1 LHEFASV
8 KLLHDKALV
17 GAIATAL
24 AMPMPSAVIAQG
36 AASAPQGSAPAA
48 TAAEAPLRQ
57 EELEQL
63 LAPIALYPDALLA
76 QVLMASTYPLEIV
89 QAARWLEANPK
100 VTGKALEDAMQ
111 KQRWDPSVKSLTAM
125 PQVLQM
131 MDTKIDWTQKLG
143 DAFLA
148 QQAQVMETVQALR
161 AKASAAGNLKST
173 PEQQVSTVQEAGK
186 TVIVIEP
193 ANPQVVYVPTY
204 DPTVVYGAWPYPAYP
219 PYYYYPPAYYPGAGM
234 FWFGAGMLVGAAIW
248 GGCNWGGGGVYI
260 NHHNYNN
267 FNRSNIGGDSNW
279 RHNVDHRKGVA
290 YRDRATAQQYNR
302 DFSRDA
308 ASREQ
313 FRGRGEGGPRASQR
327 GDAGRDLSGSAG
339 ARDRAGST
347 RDGASA
353 GTMDRG
359 GGSRDFSGGRSS
371 GFDGVGNGA
380 GTRDVSSRGNAS
392 RQSMGG
398 GGGGGFSRGGG
409 GGGGRGGGG
418 RR

>member
-1 LHEFASV
+1 MPGGSQPVAPLRMSM
-8 KLLHDKALV
+8 KSLPDKALV
-17 GAIATAL
+17 WAVAAAV
-24 AMPMPSAVIAQG
+24 AMPMSGGMMAQTATTTTQGSPTQGTAPAPG
-36 AASAPQGSAPAA
+36 AAES
-48 TAAEAPLRQ
+48 PLRQ

-63 LAPIALYPDALLA
+63 LAPIALYPDSLLA

-89 QAARWLEANPK
+89 QAARWLKANPK

-125 PQVLQM
+125 PQVLEM

-148 QQAQVMETVQALR
+148 QQAQVMQTVQALR

-173 PEQQVSTVQEAGK
+173 PEQQVSTVQESGQS
-186 TVIVIEP
+186 VIVIEP

-204 DPTVVYGAWPYPAYP
+204 DPAVIYGPWPYPAYP

-267 FNRSNIGGDSNW
+267 FNRTNVGGDSNW

-290 YRDRATAQQYNR
+290 YRDQATARQYNR

-308 ASREQ
+308 QSREQ
-313 FRGRGEGGPRASQR
+313 FRGR
-327 GDAGRDLSGSAG
+327 DGSAG
-339 ARDRAGST
+339 GRDRAGSG
-347 RDGASA
+347 RDGPSA

-359 GGSRDFSGGRSS
+359 GASRDFSGGRSS
-371 GFDGVGNGA
+371 GFEGVGNGA
-380 GTRDVSSRGNAS
+380 STRDISSRGNAS
-392 RQSMGG
+392 RQSMGSSG
-398 GGGGGFSRGGG
+398 SFSRGG

>member
-1 LHEFASV
+1 MKS
-8 KLLHDKALV
+8 LLDKALIWAV
-17 GAIATAL
+17 ATAM
-24 AMPMPSAVIAQG
+24 AMPVPGVAMAQSATPTQG
-36 AASAPQGSAPAA
+36 ASTQGTAPAQS
-48 TAAEAPLRQ
+48 TAEAPLRQ

-89 QAARWLEANPK
+89 QAARWLKANPK

-125 PQVLQM
+125 PQVLEM

-148 QQAQVMETVQALR
+148 QQAQVMKTVQALR

-173 PEQQVSTVQEAGK
+173 PEQQVSTVQEGGQS
-186 TVIVIEP
+186 VIVIEP

-204 DPTVVYGAWPYPAYP
+204 DPAVIYGPWPYPAYP
-219 PYYYYPPAYYPGAGM
+219 PYYYYPPAYYPGAGL

-267 FNRSNIGGDSNW
+267 FNRSNVGGDSNW

-290 YRDRATAQQYNR
+290 YRDQATARQYNR

-308 ASREQ
+308 SAREQ
-313 FRGRGEGGPRASQR
+313 FRGR
-327 GDAGRDLSGSAG
+327 DGSAG
-339 ARDRAGST
+339 GRDRTGSG

-359 GGSRDFSGGRSS
+359 AASRDFSGNRSS
-371 GFDGVGNGA
+371 GFEGVGNGA
-380 GTRDVSSRGNAS
+380 GTRDTSSRGNAS
-392 RQSMGG
+392 RQSMGAG
-398 GGGGGFSRGGG
+398 ASGGFSRGG

>member
-1 LHEFASV
+1 MKS
-8 KLLHDKALV
+8 LLDKALIWAV
-17 GAIATAL
+17 ATAM
-24 AMPMPSAVIAQG
+24 AMPVPGVAMAQSATPTQG
-36 AASAPQGSAPAA
+36 ASTQGTAPAQS
-48 TAAEAPLRQ
+48 TAEAPLRQ

-89 QAARWLEANPK
+89 QAARWLKANPK

-125 PQVLQM
+125 PQVLEM

-148 QQAQVMETVQALR
+148 QQAQVMKTVQTLR

-173 PEQQVSTVQEAGK
+173 PEQQVSTVQEGGQS
-186 TVIVIEP
+186 VIVIEP

-204 DPTVVYGAWPYPAYP
+204 DPAVIYGPWPYPAYP
-219 PYYYYPPAYYPGAGM
+219 PYYYYPPAYYPGAGL

-267 FNRSNIGGDSNW
+267 FNRSNVGGDSNW

-290 YRDRATAQQYNR
+290 YRDQATARQYNR

-308 ASREQ
+308 SAREQ
-313 FRGRGEGGPRASQR
+313 FRGR
-327 GDAGRDLSGSAG
+327 DGSAG
-339 ARDRAGST
+339 GRDRTGSG

-359 GGSRDFSGGRSS
+359 AASRDFSGNRSS
-371 GFDGVGNGA
+371 GFEGVGNGA
-380 GTRDVSSRGNAS
+380 GTRDISSRGNAS
-392 RQSMGG
+392 RQSMGAG
-398 GGGGGFSRGGG
+398 ASGGFSRGG

>member
-1 LHEFASV
+1 MKS
-8 KLLHDKALV
+8 LLDKALIWAV
-17 GAIATAL
+17 ATAM
-24 AMPMPSAVIAQG
+24 AMPVPGVAMAQSATPTQGASTQG
-36 AASAPQGSAPAA
+36 AAPAHS
-48 TAAEAPLRQ
+48 TAEAPLRQ

-89 QAARWLEANPK
+89 QAARWLKANPK

-125 PQVLQM
+125 PQVLEM
-131 MDTKIDWTQKLG
+131 MDTKIDWTQKVG

-148 QQAQVMETVQALR
+148 QQAQVMKTVQALR

-173 PEQQVSTVQEAGK
+173 PEQQVSTVQEGGQS
-186 TVIVIEP
+186 VIVIEP

-204 DPTVVYGAWPYPAYP
+204 DPAVIYGPWPYPAYP
-219 PYYYYPPAYYPGAGM
+219 PYYYYPPAYYPGAGL

-267 FNRSNIGGDSNW
+267 FNRSNVGGDSNW

-290 YRDRATAQQYNR
+290 YRDQATARQYNR

-308 ASREQ
+308 SAREQ
-313 FRGRGEGGPRASQR
+313 FRGR
-327 GDAGRDLSGSAG
+327 DGSAG
-339 ARDRAGST
+339 GRDRTGSG

-359 GGSRDFSGGRSS
+359 AASRDFSGNRSS
-371 GFDGVGNGA
+371 GFEGVGNGA
-380 GTRDVSSRGNAS
+380 GTRDISSRGNAS
-392 RQSMGG
+392 RQSMGAG
-398 GGGGGFSRGGG
+398 ASGGFSRGG

>member
-1 LHEFASV
+1 MKSLAG
-8 KLLHDKALV
+8 KAMVWAVAMAVAMSMPGLV
-17 GAIATAL
+17 MAQSATTGT
-24 AMPMPSAVIAQG
+24 QG
-36 AASAPQGSAPAA
+36 ASTQGTAPAQS
-48 TAAEAPLRQ
+48 TAEVPLRQ

-63 LAPIALYPDALLA
+63 LAPIALYPDSLLA

-89 QAARWLEANPK
+89 QAARWLKANPK

-125 PQVLQM
+125 PQVLEM
-131 MDTKIDWTQKLG
+131 MDTKIDWTQKVG

-148 QQAQVMETVQALR
+148 QQAQVMKTVQALR
-161 AKASAAGNLKST
+161 TKASAAGNLKST
-173 PEQQVSTVQEAGK
+173 PEQQVSTVQEGGQS
-186 TVIVIEP
+186 VIVIEP

-204 DPTVVYGAWPYPAYP
+204 DPTVIYGPWPYPAYP

-267 FNRSNIGGDSNW
+267 FNRTNVGGDSNW

-290 YRDRATAQQYNR
+290 YRDQATARQYNR

-313 FRGRGEGGPRASQR
+313 FRGRGEGGRQASQR

-347 RDGASA
+347 RDGPSA
-353 GTMDRG
+353 GTADRG

-409 GGGGRGGGG
+409 GGGRGGGG

>member
-1 LHEFASV
+1 MKS
-8 KLLHDKALV
+8 LLDKALIWAV
-17 GAIATAL
+17 ATAM
-24 AMPMPSAVIAQG
+24 AMPVPGVAMAQSATPTQG
-36 AASAPQGSAPAA
+36 ASTQGTAPAQS
-48 TAAEAPLRQ
+48 TAEAPLRQ

-89 QAARWLEANPK
+89 QAARWLKANPK

-125 PQVLQM
+125 PQVLEM

-148 QQAQVMETVQALR
+148 EQAQVMKTVQALR

-173 PEQQVSTVQEAGK
+173 PEQQVSTVQEGGQS
-186 TVIVIEP
+186 VIVIEP

-204 DPTVVYGAWPYPAYP
+204 DPAVIYGPWPYPAYP
-219 PYYYYPPAYYPGAGM
+219 PYYYYPPAYYPGAGL

-267 FNRSNIGGDSNW
+267 FNRSNVGGDSNW

-290 YRDRATAQQYNR
+290 YRDQATARQYNR

-308 ASREQ
+308 SAREQ
-313 FRGRGEGGPRASQR
+313 FRGR
-327 GDAGRDLSGSAG
+327 DGSAG
-339 ARDRAGST
+339 GRDRTGSG

-359 GGSRDFSGGRSS
+359 AASRDFSGNRSS
-371 GFDGVGNGA
+371 GFEGVGNGA
-380 GTRDVSSRGNAS
+380 GTRDTSSRGNAS
-392 RQSMGG
+392 RQSMGAG
-398 GGGGGFSRGGG
+398 ASGGFSRGG

>member
-1 LHEFASV
+1 L
-8 KLLHDKALV
+8 KLLLDKVLV
-17 GAIATAL
+17 WAVGTAV
-24 AMPMPSAVIAQG
+24 AMPMPAVTGAQG
-36 AASAPQGSAPAA
+36 ATTTAQGTSTQGTAPAQSVA
-48 TAAEAPLRQ
+48 QTPLRQ

-89 QAARWLEANPK
+89 QAARWAKANPK
-100 VTGKALEDAMQ
+100 VAGKALEDALQ

-131 MDTKIDWTQKLG
+131 MDTKIEWTQKLG

-193 ANPQVVYVPTY
+193 ANLQVVYVPTY

-260 NHHNYNN
+260 KHHNYNN

-308 ASREQ
+308 SSREQ
-313 FRGRGEGGPRASQR
+313 FRGRAEGARQATQR
-327 GDAGRDLSGSAG
+327 GDAGRDLGGSAG
-339 ARDRAGST
+339 ARDRVGSGGG
-347 RDGASA
+347 GASA
-353 GTMDRG
+353 GTMDLG
-359 GGSRDFSGGRSS
+359 AGSRDFSGDRSS

-380 GTRDVSSRGNAS
+380 GTRDISSRGNAS
-392 RQSMGG
+392 RQSMGAS
-398 GGGGGFSRGGG
+398 GGFSR

>member
-1 LHEFASV
+1 V
-8 KLLHDKALV
+8 KSLHDKALV

-24 AMPMPSAVIAQG
+24 AMPMPSAVMAQS
-36 AASAPQGSAPAA
+36 AASAPQGSAAA
-48 TAAEAPLRQ
+48 PTAAEAPLRQ

-111 KQRWDPSVKSLTAM
+111 KQRWDASVKSLTAM
-125 PQVLQM
+125 PQVLEM
-131 MDTKIDWTQKLG
+131 MDAKIDWTQKLG

-148 QQAQVMETVQALR
+148 QQSQVMETVQALR

-173 PEQQVSTVQEAGK
+173 PEQQVSTVQEGGK
-186 TVIVIEP
+186 TVVVIEP

-290 YRDRATAQQYNR
+290 YRDQATARQYNR

-308 ASREQ
+308 SAREQ
-313 FRGRGEGGPRASQR
+313 FRGR
-327 GDAGRDLSGSAG
+327 DGSAG
-339 ARDRAGST
+339 GRDRTGSG

-359 GGSRDFSGGRSS
+359 VGSRDFSGGRSS
-371 GFDGVGNGA
+371 GFEGVGNGA
-380 GTRDVSSRGNAS
+380 GTRDISSRGNAS
-392 RQSMGG
+392 RQSMGAG
-398 GGGGGFSRGGG
+398 SGGFSRG

>member
-1 LHEFASV
+1 V
-8 KLLHDKALV
+8 KSLHDKALV

-24 AMPMPSAVIAQG
+24 AMPMPSAVMAQS
-36 AASAPQGSAPAA
+36 AASAPQGSAAA
-48 TAAEAPLRQ
+48 PTAAEAPLRQ

-111 KQRWDPSVKSLTAM
+111 KQRWDASVKSLTAM

-204 DPTVVYGAWPYPAYP
+204 DPTVVYGTWPYPAYP
-219 PYYYYPPAYYPGAGM
+219 PYYYYPPYYPGGGM
-234 FWFGAGMLVGAAIW
+234 FWFGTGMLIGAAIW

-267 FNRSNIGGDSNW
+267 FNRTNVGGDSNW

-290 YRDRATAQQYNR
+290 YRDQATARQYNR

-308 ASREQ
+308 QSREQ
-313 FRGRGEGGPRASQR
+313 FRGRSEGSRQASQR
-327 GDAGRDLSGSAG
+327 GDAGRDLGGSSGG
-339 ARDRAGST
+339 RDRAGST
-347 RDGASA
+347 RDGPSA

-371 GFDGVGNGA
+371 GFEGVGNGA

-392 RQSMGG
+392 RQSMGTRSS
-398 GGGGGFSRGGG
+398 GGFSRGG

>member
-1 LHEFASV
+1 MKSFP
-8 KLLHDKALV
+8 DRALV
-17 GAIATAL
+17 WVVATAV
-24 AMPMPSAVIAQG
+24 AMPMPGVVMAQSATTTQAAATQGTAPAQG
-36 AASAPQGSAPAA
+36 
-48 TAAEAPLRQ
+48 AAEAPLRQ

-63 LAPIALYPDALLA
+63 LAPIALYPDSLLA

-89 QAARWLEANPK
+89 QAARWLKANPK

-125 PQVLQM
+125 PQVLEM
-131 MDTKIDWTQKLG
+131 MDTKIDWAQKLG

-148 QQAQVMETVQALR
+148 QQAQVMQTVQALR

-173 PEQQVSTVQEAGK
+173 PEQQVSTVQEGGQS
-186 TVIVIEP
+186 VIVIEP

-204 DPTVVYGAWPYPAYP
+204 DPTVIYGPWPYPAYP
-219 PYYYYPPAYYPGAGM
+219 PYYYYPPAYYPGTGL

-290 YRDRATAQQYNR
+290 YRDQATARQYTR

-308 ASREQ
+308 SAREQ
-313 FRGRGEGGPRASQR
+313 FRGR
-327 GDAGRDLSGSAG
+327 DGSAG
-339 ARDRAGST
+339 GRDRAGSG
-347 RDGASA
+347 RDGPSA

-359 GGSRDFSGGRSS
+359 AASRDFSGNRSS
-371 GFDGVGNGA
+371 GFEGVGNGA
-380 GTRDVSSRGNAS
+380 GTRDISSRGNAS
-392 RQSMGG
+392 RQSMGAG
-398 GGGGGFSRGGG
+398 ASGGFSRGG

>member
-1 LHEFASV
+1 MKS
-8 KLLHDKALV
+8 LHDKAIV
-17 GAIATAL
+17 WAVATAL
-24 AMPMPSAVIAQG
+24 TMPMPVGVMAQSA
-36 AASAPQGSAPAA
+36 GSATQGTSTQGTAPAQ
-48 TAAEAPLRQ
+48 TVAEAPLRQ

-63 LAPIALYPDALLA
+63 LAPIALYPDSLLA

-89 QAARWLEANPK
+89 QAARWLKANPK
-100 VTGKALEDAMQ
+100 VTGKALEEAMQ

-125 PQVLQM
+125 PQVLEM
-131 MDTKIDWTQKLG
+131 MDARIDWTQKVG

-148 QQAQVMETVQALR
+148 QQAQVMQTVQALR

-173 PEQQVSTVQEAGK
+173 PEQQVSTVQEGGQS
-186 TVIVIEP
+186 VIVIEP

-204 DPTVVYGAWPYPAYP
+204 DPAVVYGAWPYPAYP

-290 YRDRATAQQYNR
+290 YRDQATARQYNR

-308 ASREQ
+308 QAREQ
-313 FRGRGEGGPRASQR
+313 FRGRGEGGRQATPR
-327 GDAGRDLSGSAG
+327 GDAARDPGGSAG
-339 ARDRAGST
+339 GRDGAGSS

-353 GTMDRG
+353 RTMDRG
-359 GGSRDFSGGRSS
+359 GASRDFSGGRSG

-380 GTRDVSSRGNAS
+380 GTRDISSRGNAS

-398 GGGGGFSRGGG
+398 GSSGGFSRGGG
-409 GGGGRGGGG
+409 GGGGRGGGW

>member
-1 LHEFASV
+1 MKS
-8 KLLHDKALV
+8 LLDKALIWAV
-17 GAIATAL
+17 ATAM
-24 AMPMPSAVIAQG
+24 AMPVPGVAMAQSATPTQGASTQG
-36 AASAPQGSAPAA
+36 AAPAHS
-48 TAAEAPLRQ
+48 TAEAPLRQ

-89 QAARWLEANPK
+89 QAARWLKANPK

-125 PQVLQM
+125 PQVLEM

-148 QQAQVMETVQALR
+148 QQAQVMKTVQALR

-173 PEQQVSTVQEAGK
+173 PEQQVSTVQEGGQS
-186 TVIVIEP
+186 VIVIEP

-204 DPTVVYGAWPYPAYP
+204 DPAVIYGPWPYPAYP
-219 PYYYYPPAYYPGAGM
+219 PYYYYPPAYYPGAGL

-267 FNRSNIGGDSNW
+267 FNRSNVGGDSNW

-290 YRDRATAQQYNR
+290 YRDQATARQYNR

-308 ASREQ
+308 SAREQ
-313 FRGRGEGGPRASQR
+313 FRGR
-327 GDAGRDLSGSAG
+327 DGSAG
-339 ARDRAGST
+339 GRDRTGSG

-359 GGSRDFSGGRSS
+359 AASRDFSGNRSS
-371 GFDGVGNGA
+371 GFEGVGNGA
-380 GTRDVSSRGNAS
+380 GTRDISSRGNAS
-392 RQSMGG
+392 RQSMGAG
-398 GGGGGFSRGGG
+398 ASGGFSRGG

>member
-1 LHEFASV
+1 MKSLHE
-8 KLLHDKALV
+8 KALIWAAV
-17 GAIATAL
+17 TAV
-24 AMPMPSAVIAQG
+24 AMPTPGAVTAQSPNTTQSRPTQG
-36 AASAPQGSAPAA
+36 TAPTQI
-48 TAAEAPLRQ
+48 AEAPLRQ

-63 LAPIALYPDALLA
+63 LAPIALYPDSLLA

-89 QAARWLEANPK
+89 QAARWLKANPK
-100 VTGKALEDAMQ
+100 VTGKALEDAVQ

-125 PQVLQM
+125 PQVLEM
-131 MDTKIDWTQKLG
+131 LDTKLDWTQKLG

-161 AKASAAGNLKST
+161 AKASAAGTLKST
-173 PEQQVSTVQEAGK
+173 PEQQVSTVQESGK

-193 ANPQVVYVPTY
+193 ANPQIVYVPTY

-290 YRDRATAQQYNR
+290 YRDQATARQYNR
-302 DFSRDA
+302 DFNRDA
-308 ASREQ
+308 SAREQ
-313 FRGRGEGGPRASQR
+313 FRGRGDAGRQAAQR
-327 GDAGRDLSGSAG
+327 GDAGRDAGGSAG
-339 ARDRAGST
+339 ARDRAGSG

-359 GGSRDFSGGRSS
+359 VGSRDFSGGRSS
-371 GFDGVGNGA
+371 GFEGVGNGA
-380 GTRDVSSRGNAS
+380 GTRDISSRGNAS
-392 RQSMGG
+392 RQSMGAG
-398 GGGGGFSRGGG
+398 SGGFSRG

>member
-1 LHEFASV
+1 MKSFP
-8 KLLHDKALV
+8 DRALV
-17 GAIATAL
+17 WAVATAV
-24 AMPMPSAVIAQG
+24 AMPMPGVVMAQSATTTQATATQG
-36 AASAPQGSAPAA
+36 TAPAQS
-48 TAAEAPLRQ
+48 AAEAPLRQ

-63 LAPIALYPDALLA
+63 LAPIALYPDSLLA

-89 QAARWLEANPK
+89 QAARWLKANPK

-125 PQVLQM
+125 PQVLEM
-131 MDTKIDWTQKLG
+131 MDTKIDWAQKLG

-148 QQAQVMETVQALR
+148 QQAQVMQTVQALR
-161 AKASAAGNLKST
+161 TKASAAGNLKST
-173 PEQQVSTVQEAGK
+173 PEQQVSTVQEGGQS
-186 TVIVIEP
+186 VIVIEP

-204 DPTVVYGAWPYPAYP
+204 DPTVIYGPWPYPAYP
-219 PYYYYPPAYYPGAGM
+219 PYYYYPPAYYPGAGL

-267 FNRSNIGGDSNW
+267 FNRTNVGGDSNW

-290 YRDRATAQQYNR
+290 YRDQATARQYNR

-308 ASREQ
+308 SAREQ
-313 FRGRGEGGPRASQR
+313 FRGR
-327 GDAGRDLSGSAG
+327 DGSAG
-339 ARDRAGST
+339 GSDRAGSG
-347 RDGASA
+347 RDGPSA

-359 GGSRDFSGGRSS
+359 AASRDFSGNRSG
-371 GFDGVGNGA
+371 GFEGVGNGA
-380 GTRDVSSRGNAS
+380 GTRDISSRGNAS
-392 RQSMGG
+392 RQSMGAG
-398 GGGGGFSRGGG
+398 ASGGFSRGG